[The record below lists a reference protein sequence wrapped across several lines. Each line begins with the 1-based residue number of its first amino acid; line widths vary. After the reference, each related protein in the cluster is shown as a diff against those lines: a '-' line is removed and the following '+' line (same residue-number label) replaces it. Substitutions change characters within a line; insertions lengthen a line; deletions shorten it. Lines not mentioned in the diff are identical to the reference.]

1 VREQSA
7 NAPSGRP
14 RSGPFPLVALLKP
27 YRRALA
33 WGLGAVLVDT
43 ALNLCRPWPLKIVI
57 DRVLPAV
64 PKEGS
69 LPHLNRW
76 LDALAGD
83 RMTLLLLACGAMILM
98 AVGTGAATFASKRII
113 GRVGRSFA
121 HDLRGRLFA
130 HLQRLSLRYHDSRPT
145 GDTLTRLTSDVSTV
159 QETVADTGAEALKNV
174 FQGAALLAVMVWM
187 NPQFALVSLWTAP
200 LLCWTA
206 HRVRRQVRES
216 ARAARASN
224 GRMAS
229 VAQETLTSMRIVQGL
244 SQERQQQERFQTHNR
259 RSLEAYQQGIEQ
271 QAKMAPAVDLLEA
284 AGLALVMGVGAMQVM
299 KGTASVGD
307 MVVFFAYLQ
316 KLTAPMKSLSKVSV
330 VLAKARASSDRICAV
345 LAEVPEVVDQPG
357 AVGAPALAGG
367 VEFRDV
373 TFRYAPGRPALS
385 RIQLRILPGEKVA
398 LIGPSGSGKST
409 MLSLIARLYD
419 PDSGAVVIDGRDV
432 REYRLRSVRDQIGIV
447 LQDTLLFSGSV
458 KENVAFGR
466 PGARDE
472 EIVQACA
479 TADADD
485 FIRALPDGYDT
496 DIAERGC
503 ALSGGQRQR
512 LALARAILRGS
523 PILLL
528 DEPTT
533 GFDAASEET
542 VIRALE
548 RASEGK
554 TTILVSHRPTCTRF
568 VDRIVVLDRGE
579 IVECGTRAQLLERGG
594 IFAKLHAEATAAPHS
609 RIRVA

>member
-1 VREQSA
+1 VREQSVH
-7 NAPSGRP
+7 APSGRP
-14 RSGPFPLVALLKP
+14 RSGPFSLVAHLKP

-33 WGLGAVLVDT
+33 WGLGAVLFDT
-43 ALNLCRPWPLKIVI
+43 ALSLCRPWPLKIVI

-69 LPHLNRW
+69 LPWLNRW
-76 LDALAGD
+76 LESVAGD
-83 RMTLLLLACGAMILM
+83 RVTLLLLACGAMILI
-98 AVGTGAATFASKRII
+98 AAGTGAATFASKRII
-113 GRVGRSFA
+113 GRVGRAFA

-145 GDTLTRLTSDVSTV
+145 GDTITRLTSDVSTV
-159 QETVADTGAEALKNV
+159 QETVTDTGVDALRNLV
-174 FQGAALLAVMVWM
+174 LGAGLFGVMVWM

-224 GRMAS
+224 GRLAS

-244 SQERQQQERFQTHNR
+244 SQERQQQERFQDHNR
-259 RSLEAYQQGIEQ
+259 RSLEAYQQGIEH
-271 QAKMAPAVDLLEA
+271 QARMAPVVDLLEA
-284 AGLALVMGVGAMQVM
+284 AGLALVMGVGAFQVM

-330 VLAKARASSDRICAV
+330 VLAKARASSERICAL
-345 LAEVPEVVDQPG
+345 LAEAPEVVDRPG
-357 AVGAPALAGG
+357 AVGAPAFAGG
-367 VEFRDV
+367 IEFRDL

-385 RIQLRILPGEKVA
+385 RIQFRLFPGEKVA
-398 LIGPSGSGKST
+398 LIGPSGAGKST
-409 MLSLIARLYD
+409 VLSLIARLYD
-419 PDSGAVVIDGRDV
+419 PDSGAVLIDGRDV
-432 REYRLRSVRDQIGIV
+432 REYRLRSVREQISLV

-458 KENVAFGR
+458 KDNVAFGR
-466 PGARDE
+466 PGATDE
-472 EIVQACA
+472 EIVEACEL
-479 TADADD
+479 ADADE
-485 FIRALPDGYDT
+485 FIRGLPDGYDT

-512 LALARAILRGS
+512 LALARAILRRS

-533 GFDAASEET
+533 GLDAASEEA

-548 RASEGK
+548 RASQGR
-554 TTILVSHRPTCTRF
+554 TTILVSHRPSCTRF

-594 IFAKLHAEATAAPHS
+594 IFAKLHAEAPAAPLP